1 MIVLSNISLALSDTS
16 FDALNDP
23 NQINFAYTLLDL
35 HYAYDINF
43 DTLGVETTAS
53 AWADIAVDFYANLT
67 LPQTGF
73 DAEITLGNGGFADQV
88 IEVGDQVVFAT
99 RDYVFSGVTS
109 SSFLDLSTLA
119 FSTGFDVDVD
129 AGISDITFD
138 IPFGSDIV
146 IDGLSIGT
154 DGVQRFELLGFALD
168 ANAGEH
174 FTSDVDP
181 FEEALN
187 DIPVESIMAGT
198 YAVSQFPLDI
208 NWDFA
213 ALGFDE
219 TSQTLVP
226 SIAGSSD
233 FSVQNG
239 SGDAFLEA
247 VLDLDDLV
255 AQYLLPGLSNPSNPL
270 LSPFEFNWSSTIFED
285 TIWEVNPQLLATLL
299 DLDLSIGVELVQQTS
314 FDQTGT
320 SVSVSQNG
328 VDLAT
333 GSLGDTLSF
342 DGLQSEGT
350 GVYDVTYGA
359 SGDLTTSYGIIFT
372 MDVPVTLMD
381 VAFWNGDLEFD
392 VDGHGFTTP
401 QVPDDAWNFTVYDNT
416 FRIGQSGFI
425 PIPGMDSVTAV
436 EFVSGIEQFEVEFT
450 EDAWRAVSSSDPD
463 VVVQNPADGS
473 GASCDIIG
481 TNGNDSLVGDDC
493 DNLIDA
499 LAGRDT
505 LIGGAGDDLLLV
517 SYNNDAGDGWDS
529 VDGGAGTDRAV
540 YTLGGYA
547 TLYLVR
553 FYDSEGNRFADTDDF
568 DTIFDLS
575 RDLANF
581 SQIGLHGGSTSTFT
595 NVEAIDIDATGGTR
609 SNSAGEFWYLGGTTY
624 LGSTRGYN
632 DRFIANWS
640 DQTNAVEWDFGSTA
654 VQTLSNGITVGYMER
669 MHVLFGSGN
678 DDITGRSGADH
689 IAGGGGNDTLDGGQ
703 GQDTLIGGA
712 GDDLLLVSYNN
723 DAGDGWD
730 SVDGG
735 AGTDRAVYTLGG
747 YATLYL
753 VRFYDSEGNRFAD
766 TDDFDTIFDLS
777 RDLANFSQI
786 GLHGGSTS
794 TFTNVEAIDIDA
806 TGGTRSNSAGEF
818 WYLGGT
824 TYLGSTRGYND
835 RFIANW
841 SDQTNA
847 VEWDFGS
854 TAVQTLSNGITVG
867 YMERMHVLFGS
878 GNDDITGRS
887 GADHIAGGGGN
898 DTLDGGQ
905 GQDTLIGGAG
915 DDLLLVSYNND
926 AGDGWDSVDGGA
938 GTDRAV
944 YTLGGYATLYL
955 VRFYDSEGNRF
966 ADTDDFDTIFDLSR
980 DLANFSQIG
989 LHGGSTSTFTN
1000 VEAIDIDATGG
1011 TRSNSAGEF
1020 WYLGGTTY
1028 LGSTRG
1034 YNDRFI
1040 ANWSDQTNAVE
1051 WDVRTA
1057 GAQDLAN
1064 GVTVGYFERVYLALG
1079 GGDDTVTGAGN
1090 ADHIEGGGGDDLLD
1104 GSGGNDTLI
1113 GGADDDFLN
1122 GGEGSDLLV
1131 GGVGDDILGGG
1142 FGNDT
1147 YQITVGDGADLILDP
1162 DGGSVNL
1169 DGFDFDAA
1177 EFSRDGS
1184 VLQIDFT
1191 GSTDS
1196 LRILNYFSQSGDWRF
1211 YFDGVAR
1218 DLDVADLFHPW
1229 DSLGRIV
1236 TRVDGDNSTSWHL
1249 FGAGE
1254 FVLMNGG
1261 QDVVYAGV
1269 GADLIDG
1276 GSATDVVSYID
1287 SDAAVTVDL
1296 ATQTGAGGFA
1306 EGDRYIA
1313 VEAFQGSNHDDQF
1326 YGSSEGDIFSGEL
1339 GNDILLGADGDD
1351 TLNGGAGDDTLTGG
1365 AGNDAVDGGEGYDVA
1380 VLAIHYDQVEIEFS
1394 DGGFIIT
1401 SDLGADFYI
1410 NVDSFQFADVVKSAD
1425 EITSQDLAD
1434 ISGSAGDDTLTG
1446 TNQSEVISAESGND
1460 FLRGLGGDDMLFGMS
1475 GDDRLYGQA
1484 GDDTLV
1490 GGDGDDR
1497 LEGGAGAD
1505 HIDGGSGRDIVQY
1518 VTATRSVRVDLQN
1531 PAISYNDAAG
1541 DTFVDVEV
1549 FQTGN
1554 TIDQLRGDAG
1564 ANEFYTGGLSDRL
1577 YGRAGNDLLFGE
1589 DGADAFYGGLGAD
1602 IMTGGSQAGRM
1613 DRFIYFDI
1621 RESGVG
1627 AGNRDIITDFVTGE
1641 DRIELSRFDAD
1652 VTQGL
1657 KQRFVF
1663 VGNAELSG
1671 TAGELAYSYEGGNTI
1686 VQADTTGDG
1695 IANFEIELAGLL
1707 ELSSGDFFI

>member
-517 SYNNDAGDGWDS
+517 SYNSNAGDDPDS

-654 VQTLSNGITVGYMER
+654 VQTLSNGITVGYM
-669 MHVLFGSGN
+669 
-678 DDITGRSGADH
+678 D
-689 IAGGGGNDTLDGGQ
+689 
-703 GQDTLIGGA
+703 
-712 GDDLLLVSYNN
+712 
-723 DAGDGWD
+723 
-730 SVDGG
+730 
-735 AGTDRAVYTLGG
+735 
-747 YATLYL
+747 
-753 VRFYDSEGNRFAD
+753 
-766 TDDFDTIFDLS
+766 
-777 RDLANFSQI
+777 
-786 GLHGGSTS
+786 
-794 TFTNVEAIDIDA
+794 
-806 TGGTRSNSAGEF
+806 
-818 WYLGGT
+818 
-824 TYLGSTRGYND
+824 
-835 RFIANW
+835 
-841 SDQTNA
+841 
-847 VEWDFGS
+847 
-854 TAVQTLSNGITVG
+854 
-867 YMERMHVLFGS
+867 RMHVLFGS

-1671 TAGELAYSYEGGNTI
+1671 TVGELAYSYEGGNTI

>member
-43 DTLGVETTAS
+43 DTLGVEATAS

-333 GSLGDTLSF
+333 GELGDTLSF

-499 LAGRDT
+499 MAGRDT

-517 SYNNDAGDGWDS
+517 SYNSNAGDDADS

-547 TLYLVR
+547 TLGNVY
-553 FYDSEGNRFADTDDF
+553 FTDAEGNGLDNVNDF
-568 DTIFDLS
+568 DTVFDLS
-575 RDLANF
+575 RDLTNF
-581 SQIGLHGGSTSTFT
+581 SQIGLYGGAYSFFS

-609 SNSAGEFWYLGGTTY
+609 SNSAGEFWYLGGTVY
-624 LGSTRGYN
+624 LGST
-632 DRFIANWS
+632 
-640 DQTNAVEWDFGSTA
+640 
-654 VQTLSNGITVGYMER
+654 VGRY
-669 MHVLFGSGN
+669 
-678 DDITGRSGADH
+678 
-689 IAGGGGNDTLDGGQ
+689 
-703 GQDTLIGGA
+703 
-712 GDDLLLVSYNN
+712 
-723 DAGDGWD
+723 
-730 SVDGG
+730 
-735 AGTDRAVYTLGG
+735 
-747 YATLYL
+747 
-753 VRFYDSEGNRFAD
+753 
-766 TDDFDTIFDLS
+766 
-777 RDLANFSQI
+777 
-786 GLHGGSTS
+786 
-794 TFTNVEAIDIDA
+794 
-806 TGGTRSNSAGEF
+806 
-818 WYLGGT
+818 
-824 TYLGSTRGYND
+824 
-835 RFIANW
+835 
-841 SDQTNA
+841 
-847 VEWDFGS
+847 
-854 TAVQTLSNGITVG
+854 
-867 YMERMHVLFGS
+867 
-878 GNDDITGRS
+878 
-887 GADHIAGGGGN
+887 
-898 DTLDGGQ
+898 
-905 GQDTLIGGAG
+905 
-915 DDLLLVSYNND
+915 
-926 AGDGWDSVDGGA
+926 
-938 GTDRAV
+938 
-944 YTLGGYATLYL
+944 
-955 VRFYDSEGNRF
+955 
-966 ADTDDFDTIFDLSR
+966 
-980 DLANFSQIG
+980 
-989 LHGGSTSTFTN
+989 
-1000 VEAIDIDATGG
+1000 
-1011 TRSNSAGEF
+1011 
-1020 WYLGGTTY
+1020 
-1028 LGSTRG
+1028 
-1034 YNDRFI
+1034 DRFI

-1113 GGADDDFLN
+1113 GGADNDFLN

-1380 VLAIHYDQVEIEFS
+1380 VLAIYYDQVEIEFS

-1434 ISGSAGDDTLTG
+1434 ISGGAGDDTLTG

-1460 FLRGLGGDDMLFGMS
+1460 FLRGLGGDDMLFGMA

-1490 GGDGDDR
+1490 GGAGDDR

-1663 VGNAELSG
+1663 VGNAGLSG